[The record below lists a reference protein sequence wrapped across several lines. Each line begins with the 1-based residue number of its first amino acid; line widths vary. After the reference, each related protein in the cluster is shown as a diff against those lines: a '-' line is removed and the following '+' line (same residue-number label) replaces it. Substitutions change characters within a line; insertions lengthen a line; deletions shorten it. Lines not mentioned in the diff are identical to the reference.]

1 MSQVSVIN
9 KSKHGLFSF
18 IASALT
24 VVAVFFV
31 NTASP
36 VFVYSGDTPE
46 ELLK

>member
-1 MSQVSVIN
+1 MLWTHKI
-9 KSKHGLFSF
+9 KHQLFSF

-24 VVAVFFV
+24 MVAVFVV

-36 VFVYSGDTPE
+36 VFVYSGETPE

>member
-1 MSQVSVIN
+1 M
-9 KSKHGLFSF
+9 
-18 IASALT
+18 
-24 VVAVFFV
+24 AVFFV

>member
-1 MSQVSVIN
+1 MVWI
-9 KSKHGLFSF
+9 SKVRHQLFSF

-24 VVAVFFV
+24 MVAVFVV

-36 VFVYSGDTPE
+36 VFVYSGETPE

>member
-1 MSQVSVIN
+1 MSVIN
-9 KSKHGLFSF
+9 KSKQSLFSF

-24 VVAVFFV
+24 LVAVFFV
-31 NTASP
+31 NSASP

>member
-1 MSQVSVIN
+1 MLWIH
-9 KSKHGLFSF
+9 KIRHRFFSF

-24 VVAVFFV
+24 LVAVFVV

-36 VFVYSGDTPE
+36 VFVYSGETPE

>member
-1 MSQVSVIN
+1 MSIIN
-9 KSKHGLFSF
+9 KTKQNLFSF

-24 VVAVFFV
+24 MVAVFVV

-36 VFVYSGDTPE
+36 VFVYSGETPE

>member
-1 MSQVSVIN
+1 M
-9 KSKHGLFSF
+9 
-18 IASALT
+18 
-24 VVAVFFV
+24 VAVFFV

>member
-1 MSQVSVIN
+1 MLWI
-9 KSKHGLFSF
+9 HRIRHRLFSF

-24 VVAVFFV
+24 MVAVFVV

-36 VFVYSGDTPE
+36 VFVYSGETPE